1 MTYTDAISASIMA
14 LADPTRRALI
24 DRLRGGPL
32 PVCDLACDI
41 GVSRPA
47 VSQHLRVLSDAGL
60 LVVTPQGN
68 RRLYAIAPEGISRLR
83 LYLDTLWDDALAAFV
98 AAAKE
103 QALIEQAQR
112 EKEASK

>member
-32 PVCDLACDI
+32 PVCDLAFDMPI
-41 GVSRPA
+41 SRPA

-60 LVVTPQGN
+60 LIVTPQGN
-68 RRLYAIAPEGISRLR
+68 RRMYSIAPEGISRLR
-83 LYLDTLWDDALAAFV
+83 LYLDALWDDALAAFM

-103 QALIEQAQR
+103 QANRQKNAP
-112 EKEASK
+112 K